1 MTYLREAT
9 LFILT
14 TAVHCCEP
22 YETISIDDNTLVI
35 RYASLTI
42 TTAFRRNPV
51 SLNDQLGR
59 RLKMF
64 RVGPLLVGQISE
76 Y

>member
-14 TAVHCCEP
+14 TAVDCCEP

-51 SLNDQLGR
+51 VSWKISHYLAW
-59 RLKMF
+59 RLENAI
-64 RVGPLLVGQISE
+64 VTLS
-76 Y
+76 

>member
-1 MTYLREAT
+1 MNQQQLSALRSGLGAITSSWVTYLREAT

-35 RYASLTI
+35 RYASQTI

-51 SLNDQLGR
+51 SYILED
-59 RLKMF
+59 
-64 RVGPLLVGQISE
+64 
-76 Y
+76 